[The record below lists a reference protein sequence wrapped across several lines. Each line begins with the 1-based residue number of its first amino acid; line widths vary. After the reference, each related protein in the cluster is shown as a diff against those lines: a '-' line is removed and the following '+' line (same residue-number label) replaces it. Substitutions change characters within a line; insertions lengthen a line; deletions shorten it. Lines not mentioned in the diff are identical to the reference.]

1 MERLTS
7 LDIYSDARFMKLD
20 LAARRN
26 LELLETMRSK
36 EKRGSLLG
44 VLDRTKTA
52 MGKRLIRSW
61 IEQPLINPA
70 QIIRRHNAVEELTG
84 DSILRGDLLAQ
95 LADIYDLERIMT
107 RIGLRQ
113 RQRQGAAQPGVYP
126 AQNGADPKPDGRL

>member
-1 MERLTS
+1 
-7 LDIYSDARFMKLD
+7 
-20 LAARRN
+20 
-26 LELLETMRSK
+26 
-36 EKRGSLLG
+36 
-44 VLDRTKTA
+44 